1 MKDWLSYRLSDLL
14 LFSPRTYYRMFEL
27 YHQEIWPAQLVAL
40 TLALAI
46 LVLMRRDDEWRGR
59 VIAGLLAA
67 CWLWVA
73 VMFHV
78 RRYATINWAA
88 RYFAVLFVAQAALLV
103 WNGVVRRRLTFR
115 RQSEA
120 SALLVPGLL
129 LIAIA
134 IPPLVGRVT
143 GRTWSQVEL
152 VGLTPDA
159 TAIATLGILLVSSP
173 RAPRT
178 LMVVPLCWC
187 VIGGATSWALGS
199 AEAWVPIVAA
209 AGTLAAT
216 VWPRRTPSA
225 VASTDVPN
233 ERRCYPEE

>member
-1 MKDWLSYRLSDLL
+1 MKDWLTYRLSDLL

-27 YHQEIWPAQLVAL
+27 YHQEIWPAQLVAVA
-40 TLALAI
+40 LALAI
-46 LVLMRRDDEWRGR
+46 LVLMRRDDEWRGP

-73 VMFHV
+73 IMFHV

-88 RYFAVLFVAQAALLV
+88 RYFAALFVAQAALLV

-120 SALLVPGLL
+120 LLVPGLL
-129 LIAIA
+129 VIAIA

-159 TAIATLGILLVSSP
+159 TAVATRQP
-173 RAPRT
+173 RA
-178 LMVVPLCWC
+178 
-187 VIGGATSWALGS
+187 
-199 AEAWVPIVAA
+199 
-209 AGTLAAT
+209 
-216 VWPRRTPSA
+216 
-225 VASTDVPN
+225 
-233 ERRCYPEE
+233 